1 MGMRGLLEMKVAILQ
16 SNYLPWTGVFELIN
30 SVDKFVFYDN
40 VQFTKQDWRTRNRIR
55 TDNGNLWL
63 SVPIQRQ
70 KLKTN
75 IIDIK
80 ICNEVNWKRKHYKSF
95 YQYYSKFKYFNQYK
109 HLLDF
114 YLLDWEYLHKL
125 NRYTTEKI
133 SRTLVID
140 TKFYYSEDFEVS
152 GNPTEKIIQV
162 VNQLGGDTYVSG
174 KVGRNYIDES
184 LFSDIKLEY
193 MKYKTKNHFT
203 VLDNIFNNGVVIL

>member
-1 MGMRGLLEMKVAILQ
+1 MKVAILQ

-40 VQFTKQDWRTRNRIR
+40 VQYTKQDWRTRNKIQP
-55 TDNGNLWL
+55 DLWL
-63 SVPIQRQ
+63 SVPIHRQ
-70 KLKTN
+70 KLNTN

-80 ICNEVNWKRKHYKSF
+80 ICNDINWKKKHYKSI
-95 YQYYSKFKYFNQYK
+95 YQTYSKAKYFNQYK

-114 YLLDWEYLHKL
+114 YLLDWEYLHGL

-133 SRTLVID
+133 ARTLGID
-140 TKFYYSEDFEVS
+140 TEFYYSEDFKLS

-174 KVGRNYIDES
+174 KAGRNYIDES

>member
-1 MGMRGLLEMKVAILQ
+1 MKIAILQ
-16 SNYLPWTGVFELIN
+16 SNYLPWTGVFKLIN

-40 VQFTKQDWRTRNRIR
+40 VQFTKQDWRTRNRIK
-55 TDNGNLWL
+55 TDNENLWL

-75 IIDIK
+75 IVDIK
-80 ICNEVNWKRKHYKSF
+80 ICNEINWKKKHYKSF
-95 YQYYSKFKYFNQYK
+95 CQYYSKSKYFNEYK
-109 HLLDF
+109 YLLDF
-114 YLLDWEYLHKL
+114 YLLEWEYLYKL

-133 SRTLVID
+133 SRALNID

-162 VNQLGGDTYVSG
+162 VNQLGGDIYVSG
-174 KVGRNYIDES
+174 KAGRNYIDES

-203 VLDNIFNNGVVIL
+203 VLDNIFNNGIGIL

>member
-1 MGMRGLLEMKVAILQ
+1 MKIAILQ

-40 VQFTKQDWRTRNRIR
+40 VQFTKQDWRTRNRIK
-55 TDNGNLWL
+55 TNNENLWL

-75 IIDIK
+75 IIDIQ
-80 ICNEVNWKRKHYKSF
+80 ICNEVNWKKKHYKSF
-95 YQYYSKFKYFNQYK
+95 YQYYSKSKHFNQYR

-114 YLLDWEYLHKL
+114 YLLDWEYLYEL
-125 NRYTTEKI
+125 NRYITEKV
-133 SRTLVID
+133 SRTLGIN
-140 TKFYYSEDFEVS
+140 TEFYYSEDFKLS

-162 VNQLGGDTYVSG
+162 VNQLGGDIYVSG
-174 KVGRNYIDES
+174 QAARNYIDES

-193 MKYKTKNHFT
+193 VEYKTENKFT
-203 VLDNIFNNGVVIL
+203 VLDNIFNSGIDIL

>member
-1 MGMRGLLEMKVAILQ
+1 MKIAILQ

-30 SVDKFVFYDN
+30 SVDRFVFYDN
-40 VQFTKQDWRTRNRIR
+40 VQFTKQDWRTRNRIK

-75 IIDIK
+75 IVDIK
-80 ICNEVNWKRKHYKSF
+80 ICNEINWKKKHYKSF
-95 YQYYSKFKYFNQYK
+95 YQYYSKFKYFHQYK
-109 HLLDF
+109 YLLDF
-114 YLLDWEYLHKL
+114 YLLEWEYLYKL

-133 SRTLVID
+133 SRALNID

-162 VNQLGGDTYVSG
+162 VNKLGGDTYISG
-174 KVGRNYIDES
+174 KAGRNYINES
-184 LFSDIKLEY
+184 LFTDIKLEY
-193 MKYKTKNHFT
+193 MEYRIENKFT
-203 VLDNIFNNGVVIL
+203 VLDNIFNDGVSIL

>member
-114 YLLDWEYLHKL
+114 YLLDWEYLYKL
-125 NRYTTEKI
+125 NRYTIEKI
-133 SRTLVID
+133 SRTLGID
-140 TKFYYSEDFEVS
+140 TEFYYSENFEVS

-162 VNQLGGDTYVSG
+162 VNQLGGDIYVSG
-174 KVGRNYIDES
+174 KAGRNYIDES

>member
-1 MGMRGLLEMKVAILQ
+1 MKIAILQ
-16 SNYLPWTGVFELIN
+16 SNYLPWTGLFELIN

-40 VQFTKQDWRTRNRIR
+40 VQFTKQDWRTRNKIQP
-55 TDNGNLWL
+55 DNWL

-70 KLKTN
+70 KLNTN

-80 ICNEVNWKRKHYKSF
+80 ICNDINWKKKHYKSF
-95 YQYYSKFKYFNQYK
+95 CQYYSKSKHFNQYR

-114 YLLDWEYLHKL
+114 YLQDWEYLHKL

-133 SRTLVID
+133 SRTLGID
-140 TKFYYSEDFEVS
+140 TEFYYSENFKSS

-162 VNQLGGDTYVSG
+162 VNQLGGDIYVSG
-174 KVGRNYIDES
+174 PSARNYIDES

-203 VLDNIFNNGVVIL
+203 VLDNIFNNGVIIV

>member
-1 MGMRGLLEMKVAILQ
+1 MRVAILQ

-30 SVDKFVFYDN
+30 LVDKFVFYDN
-40 VQFTKQDWRTRNRIR
+40 VQFTKQDWRTRNRIK
-55 TDNGNLWL
+55 TDKKNLWL

-75 IIDIK
+75 IVDIK
-80 ICNEVNWKRKHYKSF
+80 ICNEINWKKKHYKSF
-95 YQYYSKFKYFNQYK
+95 CQYYSKSKYFNEYK
-109 HLLDF
+109 YLLDF
-114 YLLDWEYLHKL
+114 YLLEWEYLYKL

-133 SRTLVID
+133 SRALNID

-174 KVGRNYIDES
+174 TAGRNYIDES
-184 LFSDIKLEY
+184 LFTDVKLEY
-193 MKYKTKNHFT
+193 IEYKTKNRFT
-203 VLDNIFNNGVVIL
+203 VLDNIFNNGIFIDR

>member
-1 MGMRGLLEMKVAILQ
+1 MKIAILQ
-16 SNYLPWTGVFELIN
+16 SNYLPWTGVFELID

-40 VQFTKQDWRTRNRIR
+40 VQFTKQDWRTRNKIK
-55 TDNGNLWL
+55 TDNDNLWL

-75 IIDIK
+75 IVDIK
-80 ICNEVNWKRKHYKSF
+80 ICNEINWKKKHYKSF
-95 YQYYSKFKYFNQYK
+95 CQYYSKSKYFNEYK
-109 HLLDF
+109 YLLDF
-114 YLLDWEYLHKL
+114 YLLEWEYLYKL

-133 SRTLVID
+133 SRALNID

-174 KVGRNYIDES
+174 MAGRNYIDES
-184 LFSDIKLEY
+184 LFTDVKLEY
-193 MKYKTKNHFT
+193 IEYKTKNRFT
-203 VLDNIFNNGVVIL
+203 VLDNIINNGIYISR